1 MDRAENALF
10 FILDKGSDIMERDFK
25 GIWITREIWLSE
37 DLGWSEKLLFVEID
51 SLAKNGECF
60 ASNEHFARFFGL
72 STRHIQ
78 RLLATLKAKGYIS
91 INLIYKAGSKEV
103 EKRIITPMT
112 KTSYPHDE
120 NDTTPHDILDTTPH
134 DKNVVDNNTSFNNT
148 KINNTTN
155 KNYIGEFETLWS
167 IYPNKKGREQALKA
181 YIKARKAKVEYETI
195 KIGLQKYIKYVQ
207 IKQTEKQYIKHGS
220 TFFNQHAWADEYD
233 LNADRPKG
241 IFGLIYDE
249 YQEHHGGD
257 IFEQERGNESF
268 SGFTE
273 LLPEPFEVIGR
284 GQHSKYDSADM
295 GKQF

>member
-10 FILDKGSDIMERDFK
+10 FILDKGSDNMERGYFAIIPANVRYDK
-25 GIWITREIWLSE
+25 ELTANA
-37 DLGWSEKLLFVEID
+37 KLLYGEITALCND
-51 SLAKNGECF
+51 KGFCWATNQYF
-60 ASNEHFARFFGL
+60 ADLYDIHPNSISRLISQLEKRGYIKL
-72 STRHIQ
+72 DIKKIPTGYQRHIFIVEPQ
-78 RLLATLKAKGYIS
+78 HNCEGA
-91 INLIYKAGSKEV
+91 INNIV
-103 EKRIITPMT
+103 
-112 KTSYPHDE
+112 
-120 NDTTPHDILDTTPH
+120 NTPH
-134 DKNVVDNNTSFNNT
+134 DKNVITPINKKVNKNNT
-148 KINNTTN
+148 KNINNTTIN
-155 KNYIGEFETLWS
+155 NTSEYIGEFETLWS

-268 SGFTE
+268 SSFTE